1 MQERPGQIGKYWLS
15 RRADS
20 KNWYRTWCES
30 ATRRTKRASLGTTD
44 IQEAKIRLCLWYAKH
59 GDVSKQTP
67 QDILLDLVLTRYWE
81 QHAQNI
87 TSAESAKVALGYWSD
102 FFAGVTVSEITPPRQ
117 REFIKWLQT
126 GSDTPRS
133 DGYVKR
139 ILTVGKAALNRAY
152 KEGEI
157 TSVPYIIPGKD
168 APPRDQVLSLQESA
182 ALWEAATLPHE
193 RMYLALAYGTLARP
207 EAILGL
213 RREFAD
219 IQRRLLTQ
227 NSPGRKQTKKF
238 RPVVPI
244 CDFLLPWILSV
255 DSGPLVHWHGKP
267 IASFKTAWRALRTRA
282 GLPKDTVP
290 KVIRHTMA
298 TELRSA
304 GVAAQDIQGML
315 GHRAYGGAT
324 DVYAKYRPD
333 YMADAVRAID
343 AYMAQLRASQ

>member
-193 RMYLALAYGTLARP
+193 RMYLALAYGTRQGQKRCSDCGVSWRHPTTPSDA
-207 EAILGL
+207 
-213 RREFAD
+213 EFNPASR
-219 IQRRLLTQ
+219 QKM
-227 NSPGRKQTKKF
+227 GRSVI
-238 RPVVPI
+238 PVSG
-244 CDFLLPWILSV
+244 FLYVGYCPV
-255 DSGPLVHWHGKP
+255 DSLPLVHWHGK
-267 IASFKTAWRALRTRA
+267 
-282 GLPKDTVP
+282 
-290 KVIRHTMA
+290 
-298 TELRSA
+298 
-304 GVAAQDIQGML
+304 
-315 GHRAYGGAT
+315 
-324 DVYAKYRPD
+324 
-333 YMADAVRAID
+333 
-343 AYMAQLRASQ
+343 

>member
-44 IQEAKIRLCLWYAKH
+44 IQEAKISLYLWYAKH

-81 QHAQNI
+81 QHAQNT
-87 TSAESAKVALGYWSD
+87 TSAESA
-102 FFAGVTVSEITPPRQ
+102 
-117 REFIKWLQT
+117 
-126 GSDTPRS
+126 
-133 DGYVKR
+133 
-139 ILTVGKAALNRAY
+139 KAALNRAY

-182 ALWEAATLPHE
+182 ALWEAATLSHE

-227 NSPGRKQTKKF
+227 NLPGRKQTKKF

-267 IASFKTAWRALRTRA
+267 IASFKTARRALRTHA

-304 GVAAQDIQGML
+304 GMAAQDIQGML
-315 GHRAYGGAT
+315 GHRAYSGIT
-324 DVYAKYRPD
+324 DIYAK
-333 YMADAVRAID
+333 
-343 AYMAQLRASQ
+343 